1 VAVSAEQR
9 AGLWRAKLSALAR
22 EHFGRAEGD
31 HHAAP
36 WGAALDTDG
45 AWTALIEQSPARSF
59 GQALVL
65 AAGHEASSLDL
76 LVEHEV
82 ASVARRAALFD
93 PAPSVWQVS
102 GTTLEPAVAEPWEP
116 EPAPMIEPHIADLLA
131 LDDVDVIVEHG
142 QVTGECRGLEVA
154 RVTGSGVEQRL
165 DVGVGA
171 YDQGAFAAI
180 NPEMT
185 PIESLVEVVAQVL
198 THRRRG
204 ALAHPLNRLARE
216 RWVRSELL
224 GDPSQLGLRDLQV
237 VEPIEPRS
245 GVKDVAVASALG
257 TSNEGDKVLVGCT
270 VGIDLDAV
278 PAAADLAERHDADRI
293 VLVLPDRDRHPLV
306 QAVADRSRRP
316 IDFATAPEP
325 WGSTESAAGRPHP
338 A

>member
-1 VAVSAEQR
+1 MVVSAEQR
-9 AGLWRAKLSALAR
+9 AALWRAKLAALAR
-22 EHFGRAEGD
+22 DHFGRNDGT
-31 HHAAP
+31 HHGAP

-65 AAGHEASSLDL
+65 AAGYEADSLDL
-76 LVEHEV
+76 LVEEDH
-82 ASVARRAALFD
+82 ASVARRAELFD
-93 PAPSVWQVS
+93 PAPSVWRIV
-102 GTTLEPAVAEPWEP
+102 GTALEPAVAEPFTSL
-116 EPAPMIEPHIADLLA
+116 PAPVIEPHIADLLS

-142 QVTGECRGLEVA
+142 WVIGECRGLEVA
-154 RVTGSGVEQRL
+154 RVTGVGAEQRL

-171 YDQGAFAAI
+171 YDQGAFAVI
-180 NPEMT
+180 NPDMT

-224 GDPSQLGLRDLQV
+224 AEPAQVGLAELAV
-237 VEPIEPRS
+237 VEPIEQRT

-257 TSNEGDKVLVGCT
+257 TSTDGEKVLVACT

-278 PAAADLAERHDADRI
+278 PAAADLAQRHDADRI
-293 VLVLPDRDRHPLV
+293 MLVLPDRDRHPLV
-306 QAVADRSRRP
+306 QAVAERSRRP
-316 IDFATAPEP
+316 IDFVTAPQP
-325 WGSTESAAGRPHP
+325 WG
-338 A
+338 